1 MRVLW
6 KIPQKHTLCA
16 ECIYLHYKIISS
28 MTDLYD
34 KETKA
39 HKKDIKPVKLKE
51 KLLCLPFVVLAV
63 AFLI

>member
-1 MRVLW
+1 
-6 KIPQKHTLCA
+6 
-16 ECIYLHYKIISS
+16 

-51 KLLCLPFVVLAV
+51 KLLCLPFVVLEV